1 MIDRH
6 IDILFIMLM
15 VGLVMLIVALTFQI
29 VLAIKIKTTTLPL
42 SNNDT
47 DQITSCDDPIC
58 IKDLKIAA
66 LDETL
71 NPSILIMEP
80 HKIKNES
87 NQTFDPSQ

>member
-1 MIDRH
+1 
-6 IDILFIMLM
+6 MLM
-15 VGLVMLIVALTFQI
+15 VGLVMLIVALSFQI
-29 VLAIKIKTTTLPL
+29 VLGIKIKTTLPL

-58 IKDLKIAA
+58 VKDLKIAA